1 MSATGDHAGVEQRAA
16 VHRAEAQRRGGGGAK
31 TEEWGGDQSQLPWP
45 STIHDDGLAHW
56 DDEPGRAGRATSPR
70 APGTRERGRFGARRS
85 DRPTDERQRDPK
97 SIERSALRSLL
108 LVFNLTFSLV
118 AFGNPNGLTVSSG
131 TANAVASGPLL
142 TVTASHNAVLNWQ
155 SFNVGSGESTRFIQP
170 SASSIAWNHVLDPNP
185 SQIFGR
191 VEANGVIV
199 LMNQVG
205 FFFGPNA
212 FVGVAGLAIST
223 APAVPMESGSGLFW
237 QFSGAPPQAAIVNYG
252 RIQVGEGGSAFLIA
266 ERVENRGEIVAPSG
280 MIGLLGGDDV
290 LISERPD
297 GRGLSARV
305 TLPSGTVENSG
316 RLVADAGTIALHAQV
331 VNQSGVVQ
339 ANSVRERN
347 GVIEFVAS
355 NSATLGGGSL
365 VSARGDSETPSPGGM
380 VRIQSGGGFVD
391 AVGSRIEVGGGSA
404 GGDGGVVE
412 ISAPRMAG
420 IRSTIDAKAG
430 PGGVGGRLRIDPVDI
445 VLGNSGSG
453 DANGGGVGPNDP
465 PDTLELDVN
474 AAFVGFS
481 EIVLQATRNIT
492 VTAGTLWDLAS
503 STGVTSPGSHLRL
516 EAGNNLTVA
525 NGAGILAGENWSVT
539 LEAGRDFATA
549 DSVVPGLGNI
559 AFQGSG
565 HLQTHNGDAVLV
577 AGNNVT
583 VAGGFVRS
591 VAGGDLDVTAWSGSI
606 QTGTRAN
613 GFLFRPGG
621 YSVDPELGG
630 ISTAHG
636 GNVRLTAG
644 LDVISALPVAGGAQS
659 DAGSGAFGE
668 APGDV
673 TIAAGRD
680 VAGHFVVRNGDGI
693 IDAARNAGTSTR
705 LLALSLVDG
714 GWTVEAGQD
723 VLLQE
728 VRNPNGLFN
737 NLGSS
742 ASASRQSFD
751 YSDDAYVRLEAGNS
765 VQLRGTALPRY
776 ANAFSQGMP
785 PIYPGRLEI
794 DAGAGGVVLGND
806 VILFPSTLG
815 GLRIATS
822 EGGSLVGTKPGDLV
836 QLVLSDSDKKRYR
849 EFGDFG
855 IADHGST
862 PIHRDNTEPVRL
874 DIAGDM
880 TGVLVGAAKRAEIRV
895 GGDMINSRFE
905 GQNLHA
911 DDVTRI
917 EVAGDVRN
925 RSEFTSAPVEVAPN
939 FGLFDLVYPPLNG
952 AAAGLQSQL
961 TYDPGTR
968 TVTFQG
974 RMSGDQL
981 TTLLRLPVRK
991 FDANGLPLFAPNGEP
1006 LTEEVAVLPTEV
1018 ANQLYAQSQDIPLN
1032 PDTGYRIGG
1041 GGRFEFSAHNLD
1053 LGATAGIISHGPR
1066 ANPALAREFLRGAD
1080 LRITLAGDLSL
1091 FSTAIASLNG
1101 GDIEVFAQGS
1111 ATLGSRQFQ
1120 GNDSMARGI
1129 FTVDQSDV
1137 TVVARGNI
1145 EVSGSRI
1152 AAYDGGNVLVRSL
1165 EGDVNAGTGGN
1176 GAATVEKIVVDP
1188 VTRAVLSY
1196 APTIPGSGILATTF
1210 PRSLDPAFPAS
1221 QNTVGNIVVDAPR
1234 GDIVASAGG
1243 VVQIPLN
1250 GVGANA
1256 GTVTLTAG
1264 TRDANGQVV
1273 YVGNIDASGSGV
1285 IGGTVKLEASGDIKG
1300 LVFARENIELSAQ
1313 QSVNVTALAQGG
1325 VNVSAGGNVS
1335 GTLIGVG
1342 SVTASGGG
1350 TVDAALLSQN
1360 ISASGNVTSS
1370 QVGFSQGSAAN
1381 ATSQGVSAEEP
1392 AETTAASKKTEE
1404 EDDLKRRTAPA
1415 PRLVRTTGRVTV
1427 ILPENATR

>member
-1 MSATGDHAGVEQRAA
+1 MS
-16 VHRAEAQRRGGGGAK
+16 
-31 TEEWGGDQSQLPWP
+31 
-45 STIHDDGLAHW
+45 
-56 DDEPGRAGRATSPR
+56 
-70 APGTRERGRFGARRS
+70 
-85 DRPTDERQRDPK
+85 
-97 SIERSALRSLL
+97 
-108 LVFNLTFSLV
+108 FSL
-118 AFGNPNGLTVSSG
+118 ASFGNPNGLTVSAG
-131 TANAVASGPLL
+131 TATVAGAGPNL
-142 TVTASHNAVLNWQ
+142 TITASHNAVLNWQ
-155 SFNVGSGESTRFIQP
+155 SFNVGAGESARFIQP
-170 SASSIAWNHVLDPNP
+170 SASSIAWNQIQDSNP

-191 VEANGVIV
+191 IEANGVIV
-199 LMNQVG
+199 LMNQAG
-205 FFFGPNA
+205 FYFGPGS
-212 FVGVAGLAIST
+212 FVGAAGLTLST
-223 APAVPMESGSGLFW
+223 APVVPVESGSGLFW
-237 QFSGAPPQAAIVNYG
+237 QFNGAPPQAGIINHG
-252 RIQVGEGGSAFLIA
+252 RIQVGEGGSVFLISQ
-266 ERVENRGEIVAPSG
+266 RIENRGEIVAPSG
-280 MIGLLGGDDV
+280 MIGLLAGNEV
-290 LISERPD
+290 LISDRPD
-297 GRGLSARV
+297 GRGLSAKV
-305 TLPSGTVENSG
+305 NLPSGLVDNSG
-316 RLVADAGTIALHAQV
+316 HLVADAGTIALHAQV
-331 VNQSGVVQ
+331 VNQGGVVQ
-339 ANSVRERN
+339 ANAVHERN
-347 GVIEFVAS
+347 GIIEFVAS
-355 NSATLGGGSL
+355 DSATLGGGSI
-365 VSARGDSETPSPGGM
+365 VSARGDTESPSSGGM
-380 VRIQSGGGFVD
+380 VRIQSGGSFSD
-391 AVGSRIEVGGGSA
+391 APGSRIEVGGGAA
-404 GGDGGVVE
+404 GGDGGRVE
-412 ISAPRMAG
+412 ISATRLSR
-420 IRSTIDAKAG
+420 IHSTIDASAG
-430 PGGVGGRLRIDPVDI
+430 AGGVGGRLRIDPVDI
-445 VLGNSGSG
+445 VLGNGGSG
-453 DANGGGVGPNDP
+453 HAEGGLVGPKDP

-474 AAFVGFS
+474 SVFVGFS

-492 VTAGTLWDLAS
+492 VTAGTLWDLEA
-503 STGVTSPGSHLRL
+503 STGVSSAGSHLKL
-516 EAGNNLTVA
+516 EAGNNLTIA

-539 LEAGRDFATA
+539 LEAGRDFAQA
-549 DSVVPGLGNI
+549 DAVVSGQGSI

-565 HLQTHNGDAVLV
+565 HLQVRNGDARLI
-577 AGNNVT
+577 AGNQVS
-583 VAGGFVRS
+583 VANGFVRS
-591 VAGGDLDVTAWSGSI
+591 VAGGSIEVSAVAGSI

-621 YSVDPELGG
+621 YGVDPGLGG
-630 ISTAHG
+630 ISTADG
-636 GNVRLTAG
+636 GDVSLTAG
-644 LDVISALPVAGGAQS
+644 LDVISYLPVAGGIQS

-668 APGDV
+668 APGNV
-673 TIAAGRD
+673 TVTAGRD
-680 VAGHFVVRNGDGI
+680 VAGHFVVRNGDGAI
-693 IDAARNAGTSTR
+693 SAQRNAGTSTR
-705 LLALSLVDG
+705 LLALSLVEG
-714 GWTVEAGQD
+714 GWSVKAGQD

-742 ASASRQSFD
+742 ASPSRQFFD
-751 YSDDAYVRLEAGNS
+751 YSDDASVRLEAGNS

-776 ANAFSQGMP
+776 LNAFSQGMP

-794 DAGAGGVVLGND
+794 EAGEGGVVLGND
-806 VILFPSTLG
+806 VILFPSPIG
-815 GLRIATS
+815 GLRVATTD
-822 EGGSLVGTKPGDLV
+822 GGSMIGTKPGDLV
-836 QLVLSDSDKKRYR
+836 QLVLSDSDKRRYR

-855 IADHGST
+855 IGDHGST
-862 PIHRDNTEPVRL
+862 PVHKNDTEPVGL
-874 DIAGDM
+874 DIAGDLS
-880 TGVLVGAAKRAEIRV
+880 GVLIGAAKRAEIRV

-917 EVAGDVRN
+917 EVVGDVRN
-925 RSEFTSAPVEVAPN
+925 QSEFTQVTLETAPN
-939 FGLFDLVYPPLNG
+939 LGLFDLVYPPLTG
-952 AAAGLQSQL
+952 ALAGLQSQIS
-961 TYDPGTR
+961 YDPVGK

-981 TTLLRLPVRK
+981 AALLRLPVQK

-1006 LTEEVAVLPTEV
+1006 LTEDVAVLPAEV

-1032 PDTGYRIGG
+1032 PDTGYRLGG
-1041 GGRFEFSAHNLD
+1041 GGRFEFSARDLD
-1053 LGATAGIISHGPR
+1053 LGATAGIISYGPR
-1066 ANPALAREFLRGAD
+1066 ANPALAKDFLRGAD
-1080 LRITLAGDLSL
+1080 VRITLAGDLTM

-1120 GNDSMARGI
+1120 GNDSVARGI
-1129 FTVDQSDV
+1129 FTVDPSDV

-1264 TRDANGQVV
+1264 TRDASGQVV

-1313 QSVNVTALAQGG
+1313 RSVNVTALAQGG

-1335 GTLIGVG
+1335 GTIIGVG
-1342 SVTASGGG
+1342 SVSASGGG

-1360 ISASGNVTSS
+1360 ISANGNVTSS

-1381 ATSQGVSAEEP
+1381 ATSQGVSSEEP
-1392 AETTAASKKTEE
+1392 VETAAASKKSED
-1404 EDDLKRRTAPA
+1404 EDDLKRRTAVA

-1427 ILPENATR
+1427 ILPETAPRK